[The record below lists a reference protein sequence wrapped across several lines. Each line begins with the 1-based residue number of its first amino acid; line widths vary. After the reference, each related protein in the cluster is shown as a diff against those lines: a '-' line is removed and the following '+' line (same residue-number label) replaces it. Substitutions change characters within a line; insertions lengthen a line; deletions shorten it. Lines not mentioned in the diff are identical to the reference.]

1 MPPTCTCV
9 LKMRSHATCTPVQS
23 SPSQSSLTVRDK
35 RQPARLEP
43 SDIHLVLQ
51 IESAC
56 PANHTHGIA
65 QQRVHGHAVHP
76 MLTCSGTKHCS
87 NERRRRPTG
96 EPGQTANSSTRS
108 ELVRQQLP
116 GRGLTKHPRSLG
128 NCARALPAR
137 LLKELLL
144 RAGLR
149 PASGRGPGRASQAC
163 AAPRERL
170 RSTMILS
177 SGELRS
183 GTAGALLCPLT
194 AADSLGLLRRL
205 IEWLPCR
212 PAGAAFPAPTAAC
225 GTAGHLETARGLAIP
240 LRYTF
245 PVQPGREAALHGVG
259 GP

>member
-1 MPPTCTCV
+1 MFRNKALLQREAQEANRGAWADGQLV
-9 LKMRSHATCTPVQS
+9 DQVRARAAATPRAWLDQTPQE
-23 SPSQSSLTVRDK
+23 PREL
-35 RQPARLEP
+35 RQ
-43 SDIHLVLQ
+43 
-51 IESAC
+51 
-56 PANHTHGIA
+56 
-65 QQRVHGHAVHP
+65 
-76 MLTCSGTKHCS
+76 
-87 NERRRRPTG
+87 
-96 EPGQTANSSTRS
+96 
-108 ELVRQQLP
+108 
-116 GRGLTKHPRSLG
+116 GLTKPPRSLG